1 MLPHNELSKMRIA
14 IVHPWF
20 ITEGGGERV
29 IDAIADVCPTA
40 DLFTL
45 ILDRSTLSPSLR
57 HRNIQAS
64 FLSSIPM
71 GGRFYQHLMPL
82 YHLATTSFDLSGYD
96 LVISSGGPAT
106 KGVIVGQGARHI
118 HYCHSPVRF
127 LWDQFP
133 AWQKRLPA
141 PLRPVFT
148 LNAHHNREWDFNS
161 AQRVDE
167 FIANS
172 NFVAQRIRTYYRRPS
187 TIIYPPVDTSRGYV
201 ARERDDYFICV
212 ARLVPN
218 KRIDLLIEACNSL
231 RINLV
236 IVGAGPERKSLEAAA
251 GDTIRFLGRVG
262 DTELSCLYAQARAFL
277 FAAEEDFGIALVE
290 AQSYGLPVIA
300 YGGGGALETVIDAS
314 LHPYEAPT
322 GVLYEEQT
330 VECVCQAIDQFVA
343 LESHFDRQ
351 AIQNHARGFDTS
363 IFLRRMLATI
373 AEVMKHKSLPLMPRE
388 EGEQLVRPFGLPGTE
403 ANAHP
408 PLHPMSSAFR

>member
-1 MLPHNELSKMRIA
+1 MVPHNELSRMRIA

-29 IDAIADVCPTA
+29 IDAIAEVCPTA
-40 DLFTL
+40 DFFTL
-45 ILDRSTLSPSLR
+45 ILDRSTLSPNLR
-57 HRNIQAS
+57 HRNIQTS
-64 FLSSIPM
+64 FLSSIPKA
-71 GGRFYQHLMPL
+71 GRFYQHLMPL
-82 YHLATTSFDLSGYD
+82 YHLATATFDLSGYD

-106 KGVIVGQGARHI
+106 KGVIVAQGARHI

-148 LNAHHNREWDFNS
+148 LNAHHSREWDFNS

-201 ARERDDYFICV
+201 AREREDYFICV

-218 KRIDLLIEACNSL
+218 KRIDLLIEACNL
-231 RINLV
+231 LPINLV

-251 GDTIRFLGRVG
+251 GDTIRFLGRV
-262 DTELSCLYAQARAFL
+262 DDASLSSLYAQARAFL

-300 YGGGGALETVIDAS
+300 YGGGGALETVIDAN

-322 GVLYEEQT
+322 GVLYEDQT
-330 VECVCQAIDQFVA
+330 VESVCQAIHQFVR
-343 LESHFDRQ
+343 LEAQFDRR
-351 AIQNHARGFDTS
+351 AIQQHAKRFDTN
-363 IFLRRMLATI
+363 IFLRKMRAAIDDVMQDASLASVPDEGFEI
-373 AEVMKHKSLPLMPRE
+373 AALPLQR
-388 EGEQLVRPFGLPGTE
+388 
-403 ANAHP
+403 
-408 PLHPMSSAFR
+408 

>member
-1 MLPHNELSKMRIA
+1 MLPHTDLSKMRIA

-29 IDAIADVCPTA
+29 IDAIAGVCPTA
-40 DLFTL
+40 DFFTL
-45 ILDRSTLSPSLR
+45 ILDRSTLSPALR

-64 FLSSIPM
+64 FLSSIPK

-82 YHLATTSFDLSGYD
+82 YQLATATFDLSGYD

-106 KGVIVGQGARHI
+106 KGVIVGQGARHL

-133 AWQKRLPA
+133 VWQKRLPA
-141 PLRPVFT
+141 PLRPVFA

-172 NFVAQRIRTYYRRPS
+172 SFVAQRIRTYYRRPS

-201 ARERDDYFICV
+201 AREHDDYFICV

-218 KRIDLLIEACNSL
+218 KRIELLIEACNRL

-236 IVGAGPERKSLEAAA
+236 IVGAGPDRKALEATA
-251 GDTIRFLGRVG
+251 GDTIRFLGRV
-262 DTELSCLYAQARAFL
+262 DDAALSCLYAQARAFL
-277 FAAEEDFGIALVE
+277 FAAEEDFGIAPVE

-300 YGGGGALETVIDAS
+300 YGRGGARETVIDAR

-330 VECVCQAIDQFVA
+330 VESICQAIDQFVA
-343 LESHFDRQ
+343 METDFDRQ
-351 AIQNHARGFDTS
+351 AIRHHAGGFDTS
-363 IFLRRMLATI
+363 IFSRKMLAAITD
-373 AEVMKHKSLPLMPRE
+373 VMQPKSGSLMRRE
-388 EGEQLVRPFGLPGTE
+388 ADEQMARPFSLDGTE
-403 ANAHP
+403 TDARP
-408 PLHPMSSAFR
+408 TLHPVSSFR

>member
-1 MLPHNELSKMRIA
+1 MFPRNELSEMRIA

-20 ITEGGGERV
+20 ISEGGGERV

-40 DLFTL
+40 DIFTL
-45 ILDRSTLSPSLR
+45 ILDRNSLSPNLR
-57 HRNIQAS
+57 QRNIQAS
-64 FLSSIPM
+64 FLSSIPK

-82 YHLATTSFDLSGYD
+82 YHLATATFDLSGYD

-133 AWQKRLPA
+133 VWQKRLPA
-141 PLRPVFT
+141 PLRPLFT
-148 LNAHHNREWDFNS
+148 LNAHHSREWDFNS

-172 NFVAQRIRTYYRRPS
+172 GFVAQRIRTYYRRAS

-201 ARERDDYFICV
+201 STEHDDYFVCV

-218 KRIDLLIEACNSL
+218 KRIELLIEACNL
-231 RINLV
+231 MRLNLV
-236 IVGAGPERKSLEAAA
+236 IVGAGPERKRLEAVA
-251 GDTIRFLGRVG
+251 GDTIRFLGRV
-262 DTELSCLYAQARAFL
+262 DEAELSRLYTQARAFL

-300 YGGGGALETVIDAS
+300 YGGGGALETIIDAS

-330 VECVCQAIDQFVA
+330 VECLCHAIDKFFA
-343 LESHFDRQ
+343 LEPEFDRL
-351 AIQNHARGFDTS
+351 AIQHHAGRFDAS
-363 IFLRRMLATI
+363 VFSRKMLSALTD
-373 AEVMKHKSLPLMPRE
+373 AVQHKSSPLIPRE
-388 EGEQLVRPFGLPGTE
+388 RDELARPFVLSE
-403 ANAHP
+403 AERNVRTS
-408 PLHPMSSAFR
+408 LRTTSTFR

>member
-1 MLPHNELSKMRIA
+1 MFPHNELSKMRVA

-29 IDAIADVCPTA
+29 IDAIAEVCPTA
-40 DLFTL
+40 DFFTL
-45 ILDRSTLSPSLR
+45 ILDRSTLSPNLR

-64 FLSSIPM
+64 FLSSIPK

-82 YHLATTSFDLSGYD
+82 YQLATATFDLSGYD

-106 KGVIVGQGARHI
+106 KGVIVAQGARHI

-133 AWQKRLPA
+133 VWQKRLPA
-141 PLRPVFT
+141 PLRPVFA
-148 LNAHHNREWDFNS
+148 LNAHHNREWDFSS

-172 NFVAQRIRTYYRRPS
+172 HFVAQRIRTYYRRSS

-201 ARERDDYFICV
+201 AREHDDYFICV

-218 KRIDLLIEACNSL
+218 KRIELLIEACNIL
-231 RINLV
+231 RVNLV
-236 IVGAGPERKSLEAAA
+236 IVGGGPERKSLEAAA
-251 GDTIRFLGRVG
+251 GYTIRFLGRV
-262 DTELSCLYAQARAFL
+262 DNAALSCLYAQARAFL

-300 YGGGGALETVIDAS
+300 YGGGGALETVIDAN

-322 GVLYEEQT
+322 GVLYEDQT
-330 VECVCQAIDQFVA
+330 VESVCQAIHQFVR
-343 LESHFDRQ
+343 LEAQFDRL
-351 AIQNHARGFDTS
+351 AIQDHARRFDTATFS
-363 IFLRRMLATI
+363 RKMLNAITDVI
-373 AEVMKHKSLPLMPRE
+373 QHKSPSLMPRE
-388 EGEQLVRPFGLPGTE
+388 EHEQHARPFGLPGAET
-403 ANAHP
+403 NAHP
-408 PLHPMSSAFR
+408 SLHPMSSIR

>member
-1 MLPHNELSKMRIA
+1 MLPRTDLSKLRIA
-14 IVHPWF
+14 VVHPWF

-40 DLFTL
+40 DFFTL
-45 ILDRSTLSPSLR
+45 ILDRKTLSPALR
-57 HRNIQAS
+57 SRNIQAS
-64 FLSSIPM
+64 FLSSIPK
-71 GGRFYQHLMPL
+71 GGRFYQHLMPF
-82 YHLATTSFDLSGYD
+82 YQLATATFDLSGYD

-106 KGVIVGQGARHI
+106 KGVIVGQGARHL

-133 AWQKRLPA
+133 VWQKRLPA
-141 PLRPVFT
+141 PLRPVFA

-167 FIANS
+167 FVANS

-201 ARERDDYFICV
+201 AREHEDYFICV

-218 KRIDLLIEACNSL
+218 KRIDLIIEACNRL
-231 RINLV
+231 RINLA
-236 IVGAGPERKSLEAAA
+236 IVGAGPERKTLEAAA
-251 GDTIRFLGRVG
+251 GDTIRFLGRL
-262 DTELSCLYAQARAFL
+262 DDAALSSWYAHARGFL

-300 YGGGGALETVIDAS
+300 YGRGGARETVIDAR
-314 LHPYEAPT
+314 LHPFEAPT

-330 VECVCQAIDQFVA
+330 AESICQAIDQFAA
-343 LESHFDRQ
+343 LETDFDRQ
-351 AIQNHARGFDTS
+351 AIRHHAGGFDTS
-363 IFLRRMLATI
+363 IFSRKFLAAINDVMQPKPGPSMRR
-373 AEVMKHKSLPLMPRE
+373 EKD
-388 EGEQLVRPFGLPGTE
+388 EQLARPFSLDGTE
-403 ANAHP
+403 TDAHP
-408 PLHPMSSAFR
+408 PLHPVSFR

>member
-20 ITEGGGERV
+20 ISEGGGERV
-29 IDAIADVCPTA
+29 IDAIAEVCPTA

-45 ILDRSTLSPSLR
+45 ILDRSTLSPNLR

-64 FLSSIPM
+64 FLSSIPK
-71 GGRFYQHLMPL
+71 GGRLYQHLMPL
-82 YHLATTSFDLSGYD
+82 YQLATATFDLTGYD

-127 LWDQFP
+127 LWDQFST
-133 AWQKRLPA
+133 WQKRLPA
-141 PLRPVFT
+141 PLRPAFA

-161 AQRVDE
+161 AQRVDK

-187 TIIYPPVDTSRGYV
+187 TIIYPPVDTNRGYV
-201 ARERDDYFICV
+201 AKEHEDYFICV

-218 KRIDLLIEACNSL
+218 KRIDLLIEACNIL

-236 IVGAGPERKSLEAAA
+236 IVGDGPERKSLEGAA
-251 GDTIRFLGRVG
+251 GETIRFLGRV
-262 DTELSCLYAQARAFL
+262 DDAALSCLYAQARGFL

-300 YGGGGALETVIDAS
+300 YGQGGALETVIDVN

-322 GVLYEEQT
+322 GVLYADQT
-330 VECVCQAIDQFVA
+330 VECICRAIDQFVA
-343 LESHFDRQ
+343 LENQFDRQ
-351 AIQNHARGFDTS
+351 AIQHHARRFDTS
-363 IFLRRMLATI
+363 TFFRKMLDTI
-373 AEVMKHKSLPLMPRE
+373 TDVMQHNSPSLLPRE
-388 EGEQLVRPFGLPGTE
+388 EDEQVVRPFSLSDTE
-403 ANAHP
+403 RNARHP
-408 PLHPMSSAFR
+408 LQPMSSIR

>member
-1 MLPHNELSKMRIA
+1 MLPHTDLSKLRIA

-29 IDAIADVCPTA
+29 IDAIADVCPMA
-40 DLFTL
+40 DFFTL
-45 ILDRSTLSPSLR
+45 ILDRNTLSPAL
-57 HRNIQAS
+57 HGRNIQAS
-64 FLSSIPM
+64 FLSSIPKS
-71 GGRFYQHLMPL
+71 GRFYQHLMPF
-82 YHLATTSFDLSGYD
+82 YQLATATFDLSGYD

-106 KGVIVGQGARHI
+106 KGVIVGQGARHL

-127 LWDQFP
+127 LWDQFS

-141 PLRPVFT
+141 PLRPVFA

-167 FIANS
+167 FVANS

-187 TIIYPPVDTSRGYV
+187 TVIYPPVDTSRGFV
-201 ARERDDYFICV
+201 ASEHEDYFICV

-218 KRIDLLIEACNSL
+218 KRIDLLIRACNRL
-231 RINLV
+231 HINLA
-236 IVGAGPERKSLEAAA
+236 IVGAGPERKALEAMA
-251 GDTIRFLGRVG
+251 GDTIRFLGRL
-262 DTELSCLYAQARAFL
+262 DDAALSSWYAHARGFL

-300 YGGGGALETVIDAS
+300 YGRGGARETILDAR

-330 VECVCQAIDQFVA
+330 VESICQAIDQFA
-343 LESHFDRQ
+343 ATEKDFDRK
-351 AIQNHARGFDTS
+351 AIRYHAFGFDTS
-363 IFLRRMLATI
+363 VFSKKILAAITDVMQPKSGPLIRR
-373 AEVMKHKSLPLMPRE
+373 EKD
-388 EGEQLVRPFGLPGTE
+388 EQFTRPFSLDGTE
-403 ANAHP
+403 TDAHP
-408 PLHPMSSAFR
+408 VSSYR

>member
-1 MLPHNELSKMRIA
+1 
-14 IVHPWF
+14 
-20 ITEGGGERV
+20 V
-29 IDAIADVCPTA
+29 IDAIAEVCPTA
-40 DLFTL
+40 DFFTL
-45 ILDRSTLSPSLR
+45 ILDRSTLSPNLR

-64 FLSSIPM
+64 FLSSIPK

-82 YHLATTSFDLSGYD
+82 YHLATATFDLSGYD

-106 KGVIVGQGARHI
+106 KGVIVAQGARHL

-148 LNAHHNREWDFNS
+148 LNAHHSREWDFNS

-201 ARERDDYFICV
+201 AREREDYFICV

-218 KRIDLLIEACNSL
+218 KRIDLLIEACNIL

-251 GDTIRFLGRVG
+251 GDTIRFLGRV
-262 DTELSCLYAQARAFL
+262 DDASLSSLYAQARAFL

-300 YGGGGALETVIDAS
+300 YGGGGALETVIDAN

-322 GVLYEEQT
+322 GVLYGEQT
-330 VECVCQAIDQFVA
+330 VESICHAIHQFLS
-343 LESHFDRQ
+343 LETQFDRL
-351 AIQNHARGFDTS
+351 AIQDHARGFDTS
-363 IFLRRMLATI
+363 IFSSKMLAAITN
-373 AEVMKHKSLPLMPRE
+373 ATQHKSPTRIPRE
-388 EGEQLVRPFGLPGTE
+388 EDEQPV
-403 ANAHP
+403 HP
-408 PLHPMSSAFR
+408 YGFSDEETVARAPLHPTSSFR

>member
-1 MLPHNELSKMRIA
+1 MLPQNELSGMRIA

-40 DLFTL
+40 DFFTL
-45 ILDRSTLSPSLR
+45 ILDRKTLSPSLR

-64 FLSSIPM
+64 FLSSIPK
-71 GGRFYQHLMPL
+71 GSRFYQHLMPF
-82 YHLATTSFDLSGYD
+82 YQLATATFDLSGYD

-106 KGVIVGQGARHI
+106 KGVIVGQGARHL

-133 AWQKRLPA
+133 VWQKRLPA
-141 PLRPVFT
+141 LLRPVFA

-172 NFVAQRIRTYYRRPS
+172 NYVSQRIRTYYRRPS
-187 TIIYPPVDTSRGYV
+187 TVIYPPVDTSRGYV
-201 ARERDDYFICV
+201 AREHEDYFICV

-218 KRIDLLIEACNSL
+218 KRIELLIEACNKL
-231 RINLV
+231 RMNLV
-236 IVGAGPERKSLEAAA
+236 IVCAGPGRKALEATA
-251 GDTIRFLGRVG
+251 GDTIRFLGRV
-262 DTELSCLYAQARAFL
+262 DDDALSCLYAQARAFL

-300 YGGGGALETVIDAS
+300 YGRGGARETVIDAR

-330 VECVCQAIDQFVA
+330 VESICQAVDQFTA
-343 LESHFDRQ
+343 METDFDRL
-351 AIQNHARGFDTS
+351 AIRNHAGRFDTS
-363 IFLRRMLATI
+363 IFSKKILAAITGVMQPKSGSLMRR
-373 AEVMKHKSLPLMPRE
+373 AEN
-388 EGEQLVRPFGLPGTE
+388 EQLARPFSLDGTE
-403 ANAHP
+403 TDAHP
-408 PLHPMSSAFR
+408 PLHPMSSFR

>member
-1 MLPHNELSKMRIA
+1 MLPQNEFSGMRIA

-40 DLFTL
+40 DFFTL
-45 ILDRSTLSPSLR
+45 ILDRKTLSPSLR

-64 FLSSIPM
+64 FLSSIPK
-71 GGRFYQHLMPL
+71 GSRFYQHLMPF
-82 YHLATTSFDLSGYD
+82 YQLATATFDLSGYD

-106 KGVIVGQGARHI
+106 KGVIVGQGARHL

-133 AWQKRLPA
+133 VWQKRLPA
-141 PLRPVFT
+141 PLRPVFA

-172 NFVAQRIRTYYRRPS
+172 NFVSQRIRTYYRRPS
-187 TIIYPPVDTSRGYV
+187 TVIYPPVDTSRGYV
-201 ARERDDYFICV
+201 AREHEDYFICV

-218 KRIDLLIEACNSL
+218 KRIELLIEACNRL
-231 RINLV
+231 RMNLV
-236 IVGAGPERKSLEAAA
+236 IVGAGPGRKALEATA
-251 GDTIRFLGRVG
+251 GDTIRFLGRV
-262 DTELSCLYAQARAFL
+262 DDDALSCLYAKARAFL

-300 YGGGGALETVIDAS
+300 YGRGGAGETVIDAR

-330 VECVCQAIDQFVA
+330 AEGICRAIDQFVA
-343 LESHFDRQ
+343 METGFDRQ
-351 AIQNHARGFDTS
+351 AIRNHAGRFDTS
-363 IFLRRMLATI
+363 IFSEKIVAAITG
-373 AEVMKHKSLPLMPRE
+373 VMQPKSGSLMRRE
-388 EGEQLVRPFGLPGTE
+388 ENEQLARPFSLDGTE
-403 ANAHP
+403 TDAHP
-408 PLHPMSSAFR
+408 PLHPMSSFR

>member
-1 MLPHNELSKMRIA
+1 MLPKNKLSDMRIA

-40 DLFTL
+40 DIFTL
-45 ILDRSTLSPSLR
+45 ILDRSTLSPNLR
-57 HRNIQAS
+57 HRNIHAS
-64 FLSSIPM
+64 FLSSIPK

-82 YHLATTSFDLSGYD
+82 YQLATATFDLSGYN

-133 AWQKRLPA
+133 VWQRRLPA
-141 PLRPVFT
+141 ALRPVFA

-201 ARERDDYFICV
+201 ARKHDDYFICV

-218 KRIDLLIEACNSL
+218 KRIDLLIEACNIL

-251 GDTIRFLGRVG
+251 GDTIRFLGRV
-262 DTELSCLYAQARAFL
+262 DETALSSLYAQARAFL

-300 YGGGGALETVIDAS
+300 YGRGGARETVIDAS

-322 GVLYEEQT
+322 GVLFEEQT
-330 VECVCQAIDQFVA
+330 VESICQAIEQFA
-343 LESHFDRQ
+343 GMETTFDRE
-351 AIQNHARGFDTS
+351 AIRRHARAFDTT
-363 IFLRRMLATI
+363 IFSRRIMATI
-373 AEVMKHKSLPLMPRE
+373 TDVMQGNTSLLRADE
-388 EGEQLVRPFGLPGTE
+388 EDKQLARPFSINGAE
-403 ANAHP
+403 ADARP
-408 PLHPMSSAFR
+408 QLQPISSFR